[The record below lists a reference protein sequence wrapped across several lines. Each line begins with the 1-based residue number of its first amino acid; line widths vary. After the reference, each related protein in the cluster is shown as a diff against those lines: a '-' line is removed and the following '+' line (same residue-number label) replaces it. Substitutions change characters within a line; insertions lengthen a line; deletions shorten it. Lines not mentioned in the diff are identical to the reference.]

1 MTGCEIYA
9 LIGALFAAGFIWFG
23 FRLGRMTTKPLADKQ
38 FDVGK
43 MPLTDHDPYQEAIEK
58 PEEVIKD
65 RE

>member
-1 MTGCEIYA
+1 MTGHEIYA
-9 LIGALFAAGFIWFG
+9 LIGALFAGGFIWFG

-43 MPLTDHDPYQEAIEK
+43 MPLSDHDPYQEALEK
-58 PEEVIKD
+58 PEDVIKD